1 MKSYQSTKQTVK
13 KRWNGLIK
21 SSKTCHEVESCLA
34 IPDTGKI
41 VELYMINRW
50 SRRQFS
56 FVLLVV
62 TAALMIL
69 GIYHITTTLISI
81 SKKPISQETM
91 GLNRAIE
98 SYVNACWLTKTSK
111 DLTSCRIHLADLENQ
126 CKTNAN
132 YSQVIA
138 CQDPRLAQLV
148 NEQSQVFTSHQ

>member
-13 KRWNGLIK
+13 KRWNGHIK
-21 SSKTCHEVESCLA
+21 SSKICREVESSLA
-34 IPDTGKI
+34 ISDLRKT
-41 VELYMINRW
+41 VESYMIKRW
-50 SRRQFS
+50 SRGQLI

-62 TAALMIL
+62 TVALMIL

-81 SKKPISQETM
+81 SKKPVSQETIY
-91 GLNRAIE
+91 LNRAIE
-98 SYVNACWLTKTSK
+98 SYIHACWLTKTSK
-111 DLTSCRIHLADLENQ
+111 DLTSCKIHLADIENQ

-148 NEQSQVFTSHQ
+148 NEQSQVFTSPQ